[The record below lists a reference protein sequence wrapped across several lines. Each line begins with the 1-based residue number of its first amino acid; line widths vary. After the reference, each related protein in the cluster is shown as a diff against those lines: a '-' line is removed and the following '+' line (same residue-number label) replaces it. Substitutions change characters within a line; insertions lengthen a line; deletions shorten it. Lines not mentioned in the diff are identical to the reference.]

1 MTKREKYALFTMWL
15 KQCDQE
21 IVKLSF
27 SQLCQIIDIPSY
39 AYQYRSAWANSL
51 KPSPFEASWLNAG
64 FVVAR
69 VDLLEKWVV
78 FKKGAVKGR
87 SLLLI
92 SEPCIAHKFDI
103 SSLIECGKKFY
114 DTIKA
119 DYNHRFASWEHC
131 YEAFKNNKQNRN
143 DETIDFLSLHLAWY
157 LASWGMLR
165 NSFLFYKDYKIHVP
179 IVRLLLD
186 PKWTSLL
193 DISPEKMSQEFY
205 AELIVELCSEIKNT
219 YIASK
224 VGVPTDTLV
233 TKILLGTIG
242 CVPAYDRYF
251 KKAVSSTGATLQTLN
266 AKSIMTLGQLYLDN
280 IAEFEEL
287 RMYCS
292 SRIQYPTAKIID
304 MCFFEYGNSLERK
317 KK

>member
-165 NSFLFYKDYKIHVP
+165 GGSFLLQKDYRVHFPVVKLLVSKEYHELYDCP
-179 IVRLLLD
+179 I
-186 PKWTSLL
+186 
-193 DISPEKMSQEFY
+193 EKL
-205 AELIVELCSEIKNT
+205 AEPMVC
-219 YIASK
+219 
-224 VGVPTDTLV
+224 
-233 TKILLGTIG
+233 
-242 CVPAYDRYF
+242 
-251 KKAVSSTGATLQTLN
+251 
-266 AKSIMTLGQLYLDN
+266 
-280 IAEFEEL
+280 
-287 RMYCS
+287 
-292 SRIQYPTAKIID
+292 AKI
-304 MCFFEYGNSLERK
+304 MELSERIVNLYNRK
-317 KK
+317 MDTIVLLQ